1 VSLVVIFNPLA
12 GSADDVA
19 SWRRRL
25 ERRPGWAVW
34 ETEGPGDGRELARR
48 AVAEGAS
55 TVVAA
60 GGDGTLN
67 EVLNG
72 LAPTDGEGFP
82 AVRLGVLPLGTGNDF
97 VRSLGIPG
105 DAEAA
110 LAVLDAGSTHRVD
123 VARVRFADG
132 RRRCFLNMSAGGF
145 SAAVG
150 EAMDADGKR
159 RWGALSYALSAA
171 QVLGELQ
178 PFASRLSIDGETLE
192 LPLYLLLVA
201 NARYVA
207 GGIPAAP
214 AARLD
219 DGHLTVVAFP
229 EMPPVQIAAL
239 LPRTL
244 LGLHEEHE
252 AVLVRRARRVEVDS
266 RPAMPFNVDGEGCG
280 ETPLVFESLPRALEV
295 LVGEETDQERDG
307 RDADERDPGR
317 RTES

>member
-1 VSLVVIFNPLA
+1 
-12 GSADDVA
+12 
-19 SWRRRL
+19 
-25 ERRPGWAVW
+25 
-34 ETEGPGDGRELARR
+34 
-48 AVAEGAS
+48 VAEGAS

-72 LAPTDGEGFP
+72 LAPQQGDDFP
-82 AVRLGVLPLGTGNDF
+82 PLRLGVLPFGTGNDF

-110 LAVLDAGSTHRVD
+110 LRSLDAGRRHRVD

-132 RRRCFLNMSAGGF
+132 RRRYFLNMSAGGF

-159 RWGALSYALSAA
+159 RWGALAYALSAA
-171 QVLGELQ
+171 QVLSELR
-178 PFASRLSIDGETLE
+178 PFASHLVLDGEPLD

-214 AARLD
+214 TAHLD
-219 DGHLTVVAFP
+219 DGLLTLVAFP
-229 EMPPVQIAAL
+229 EMAPVEIAAL

-252 AVLVRRARRVEVDS
+252 SVVVRRARRIEVAS
-266 RPAMPFNVDGEGCG
+266 EPAMPFNVDGEACDT
-280 ETPLVFESLPRALEV
+280 TPLLFEALPGALEV
-295 LVGEETDQERDG
+295 IVGEELDQERDEREVVRDG
-307 RDADERDPGR
+307 RDG
-317 RTES
+317 S